1 MRKGDQDVMAGVYE
15 TCLPSHVPPL
25 PEGVSG
31 CFLPSHPPPDVTLFS
46 VGFAPEHLGGAVLDR
61 ACVGGGMR
69 GKLSGAASVYTE
81 RVDDMRSSGR
91 GVKGGVRM
99 QKCEDL
105 PGVSRCKGQYPGAIN
120 QLYPPDAVFPHF
132 PPHTH
137 LPAPPCCW

>member
-61 ACVGGGMR
+61 ACVDRWMR
-69 GKLSGAASVYTE
+69 GELGGAASAYTE
-81 RVDDMRSSGR
+81 RGYFAAKVNIQVPSTNGTP
-91 GVKGGVRM
+91 
-99 QKCEDL
+99 Q
-105 PGVSRCKGQYPGAIN
+105 SRC
-120 QLYPPDAVFPHF
+120 FP
-132 PPHTH
+132 TH